1 MSFSDADKAE
11 YLDVSSDGLK
21 VCYKGPGRE
30 EKDAASVRTDACIP
44 THGIGLYYYEVA
56 ILDQGDT
63 GRIGLGLC
71 DRNVKLEKMP
81 GWENGSYAYH
91 GDDGLLFRST
101 GVAGVPYGPKYGTD
115 DVIGCCWDVVDN
127 VVFFTKNGKNLGV
140 GFRNLEGAYYPTV
153 GMQSTGGQI
162 FANFGSQPF
171 IFDIEAFAQ
180 QKREHVLSCVLSR
193 KLPRD
198 YGMLSDTVLSYLMHN
213 GYSRTAAAFAK
224 DAGREQFFIGERE
237 FMMKRQAVCDK
248 VVSGDI
254 DGAISDVEKQFPQVL
269 KRYLEVRFL
278 LHTQKFIEMIVNG
291 SSPEETV
298 EYGRKELSVFRNP
311 EYVASYDNNRDSSC
325 TVSKTDRGNGGAG
338 AGNAGSAG
346 SAGNSGSTVNR
357 MNAARTRGARG
368 VRDAHDAQGA
378 RSGQVTGGSGS
389 GSGAAEH
396 DDEDDDR
403 DDEDDDGDDDDEEE
417 EDDDDDDNGGDGDGD
432 VVVGEVDDDDDD
444 DVEEDEE
451 DGDDDDGDEDDEEE
465 EEVEEDSSNKN
476 KTGDRIQSN
485 LAYADIL
492 RDVYLLLAYGDP
504 SKSPTGYLTKQN
516 RREMVADRLNS
527 AILASQGRPMR
538 SVLERVIGQ
547 SRSVLS
553 HLLSMDNGPAAMV
566 SERDVLTF

>member
-1 MSFSDADKAE
+1 MRPPLDPKDDESCLPRHKRRAPHTRLCIKGVCSVYGNTDVPMSFSDSDKAD

-30 EKDAASVRTDACIP
+30 EKDAASVRTDVCIP
-44 THGIGLYYYEVA
+44 THGIGLYYYEIA
-56 ILDQGDT
+56 ILDQGNT

-81 GWENGSYAYH
+81 GWESGSYAYH

-101 GVAGVPYGPKYGTD
+101 GVAGVPYSGPYGTD

-140 GFRNLEGAYYPTV
+140 AFRNLKGSYYPTV

-162 FANFGSQPF
+162 HANFGSQAF

-180 QKREHVLSCVLSR
+180 RKREDVLSAILTR
-193 KLPRD
+193 KLSKD
-198 YGMLSDTVLSYLMHN
+198 YRILSDTVLSYLMHN

-224 DAGREQFFIGERE
+224 DAGREHFFLKERD
-237 FMMKRQAVCDK
+237 FMMQRQAVCDK
-248 VVSGDI
+248 VLSGDI

-291 SSPEETV
+291 SSPEDTV

-311 EYVASYDNNRDSSC
+311 DYVASQTNHHITSLGNDVSGPEDDND
-325 TVSKTDRGNGGAG
+325 GN
-338 AGNAGSAG
+338 
-346 SAGNSGSTVNR
+346 
-357 MNAARTRGARG
+357 
-368 VRDAHDAQGA
+368 
-378 RSGQVTGGSGS
+378 
-389 GSGAAEH
+389 EEE
-396 DDEDDDR
+396 DDEDVVVGDVNDA
-403 DDEDDDGDDDDEEE
+403 DDDNEHEG
-417 EDDDDDDNGGDGDGD
+417 DDDDDD
-432 VVVGEVDDDDDD
+432 
-444 DVEEDEE
+444 
-451 DGDDDDGDEDDEEE
+451 
-465 EEVEEDSSNKN
+465 EVEVEDLPVARSASGSCGGN
-476 KTGDRIQSN
+476 TGGAAASAAGCGGVGQSQ
-485 LAYADIL
+485 LSYSDIL

-538 SVLERVIGQ
+538 SVLERVICQ
-547 SRSVLS
+547 NRSVLG
-553 HLLSMDNGPAAMV
+553 HLLSMDNGPASMV
-566 SERDVLTF
+566 SEQDVLTF